1 MATLIESGAVGR
13 PPQRWARWAA
23 WGAFACAVPS
33 VLWRLAM
40 LAGADL
46 GFAEAGL
53 FREDPGLVV
62 YVLVLDAAEILA
74 GLACLGLVMAWGER
88 LPRWI
93 PGIGGRRIH
102 RLLPTVLGA
111 TGAAALAGIFVP
123 VIGSIVLAALG
134 VTEGW
139 TPSAA
144 MSGWQTALLFA
155 CYLPLLAWP
164 VLLVIA
170 LVGYWTR
177 RAPMASVVDQDG
189 QRLGSSAT

>member
-1 MATLIESGAVGR
+1 MVGR
-13 PPQRWARWAA
+13 SPQRWARWAA

-46 GFAEAGL
+46 GFAEAAS

-62 YVLVLDAAEILA
+62 YVLALDAAEILA

-88 LPRWI
+88 VPRWI
-93 PGIGGRRIH
+93 PGLGGRRIH
-102 RLLPTVLGA
+102 RLLPTALGA
-111 TGAAALAGIFVP
+111 AGAAALAGIFVP
-123 VIGSIVLAALG
+123 VLGSIALAALG

-144 MSGWQTALLFA
+144 MSGGQTALLLA

-164 VLLVIA
+164 VLLVVA
-170 LVGYWTR
+170 LVGYWRR
-177 RAPMASVVDQDG
+177 RAPVRA
-189 QRLGSSAT
+189 